1 MKGAGVQVACYIF
14 GAGSFYGLSQRPAP
28 GDTVIAADGGWEP
41 CRGVGLTPDLLLGDF
56 DSLHT
61 VPDFARIR
69 RVPVEKDDTDM
80 MAAIKKGLSLG
91 CNAFYLYGATGGRF
105 DHTMANVQAL
115 TFLAK
120 RGARGFLFGRD
131 TVCTVVQ
138 DGFCDLPAR
147 SGGYVSVFCL
157 SDCARGVDISG
168 LKYEIQNAGLTNA
181 FPLGVSNE
189 FKGEN
194 ARVSVQSGTLL
205 IIAPR

>member
-1 MKGAGVQVACYIF
+1 MTKSCAIVGA
-14 GAGSFYGLSQRPAP
+14 SDFYETAESLVKT
-28 GDTVIAADGGWEP
+28 DVLIAADGG
-41 CRGVGLTPDLLLGDF
+41 CAALKRLGLPPDLIIGDF
-56 DSLHT
+56 DSAPEKPAGSNVIVL
-61 VPDFARIR
+61 PK
-69 RVPVEKDDTDM
+69 EKDDTDM

-91 CNAFYLYGATGGRF
+91 CHAFYLYGATGGRF

-120 RGARGFLFGRD
+120 RGARGFLFGKD